1 MPSRITDSEHRRR
14 WIAAGGIVALVAVAT
29 IVVVITGSASSD
41 SPGVGPAGTYSAH
54 RIDDVPRWIHDE
66 QLPPEALNGAKLF
79 AVSGC
84 TTCHTYAGSGTSA
97 LHAPDLTAVGSRGL
111 GIAFLTRFLAC
122 PSCVR
127 PGSPMPSYPIGSKRL
142 HDLAVFL
149 EASKG
154 VR

>member
-1 MPSRITDSEHRRR
+1 MNAGRRR
-14 WIAAGGIVALVAVAT
+14 LLIAAGGIVALVAVAT
-29 IVVVITGSASSD
+29 IVVVIAGGASSD
-41 SPGVGPAGTYSAH
+41 SPGTGPPGRYSNDA
-54 RIDDVPRWIHDE
+54 RQVPRWIHDE
-66 QLPPEALNGAKLF
+66 HLPPDALNGAKLF

-84 TTCHTYAGSGTSA
+84 TTCHTYAGSGTTA
-97 LHAPDLTAVGSRGL
+97 LNAPDLTAVGSRGL

-127 PGSPMPSYPIGSKRL
+127 PGSPMPNYAIGSKRL
-142 HDLAVFL
+142 RDLAVFL